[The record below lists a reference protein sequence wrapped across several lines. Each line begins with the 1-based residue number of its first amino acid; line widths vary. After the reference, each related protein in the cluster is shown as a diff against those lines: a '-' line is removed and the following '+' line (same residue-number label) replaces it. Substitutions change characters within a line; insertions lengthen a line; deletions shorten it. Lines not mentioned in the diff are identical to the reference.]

1 MIRWQKKINAIVY
14 LKSVYLH
21 VLGDQMLEGSIE
33 YIFKTIDNPEG
44 YIDS

>member
-1 MIRWQKKINAIVY
+1 MAEEDKCDCLSEV
-14 LKSVYLH
+14 
-21 VLGDQMLEGSIE
+21 GLEGSIE